1 MILQI
6 ADFGL
11 RPEPC
16 WVQGCPAP
24 NAVQG
29 GLRIVSDG
37 IPNAG
42 AHCYAPF
49 CWAGIPVGW
58 DP

>member
-1 MILQI
+1 MKLRN

-37 IPNAG
+37 IPTAG
-42 AHCYAPF
+42 AHCCAPVYL
-49 CWAGIPVGW
+49 AGIPISL